1 MAPIG
6 FIGAGHHV
14 PDSLATKL
22 LAAGARTIVADMRAL
37 KSAIIDL
44 RGW

>member
-6 FIGAGHHV
+6 FIGGSHGNGR
-14 PDSLATKL
+14 LARDL
-22 LAAGARTIVADMRAL
+22 LAAGARTVIADMRDL
-37 KSAIIDL
+37 KGAVIEL